1 MHSAAATA
9 CGSTPPG
16 FQLFTKGW
24 DLSTIDLLNPNDMKM
39 KTTVLATTCD
49 AGTTY
54 VNDYNHQTYM
64 MPDQLAGQPVNVAG
78 DVKQAF
84 ELLVDASQS
93 FREQL
98 AVTIGESAFFGLF
111 SSSQTFYEAA
121 SLLMNESVYTGIQS
135 SHMAAYEMN
144 LLEPFVA
151 NLMNLTISCQYLV
164 DRLPPT
170 FNETTMPDYETM
182 INTCGTHYMT
192 QATFGCKFQ
201 YRHFTGMGKLDVMA
215 SGDVG
220 LNAGLDFLSFLAAS
234 GAVSGTAAAAS
245 DNYLNIT
252 KNYTSCYGG
261 GTVCPSDTA
270 SFEDWLKICPSEP
283 AFISGKFGSIGDLIR
298 QPDVSA
304 SFKLATQNHFN
315 RAFLKDEL
323 IPLFN
328 LLVKVVNGPIG
339 SKDDGGTCSAP
350 AQCPGLDPPPDFY
363 CDGLTHFGE
372 TCPNPILGPT
382 LVADWAQVQAN
393 ITAWTTKIGS
403 LITQAETALKTNVVP
418 NSTITLIGV
427 EFVYYVSNVQLPLV
441 VEHCGWT
448 FKQYWYDNRCNLCS
462 GSATPADCK
471 DYIERTVSYIKG
483 LF

>member
-1 MHSAAATA
+1 M
-9 CGSTPPG
+9 
-16 FQLFTKGW
+16 
-24 DLSTIDLLNPNDMKM
+24 
-39 KTTVLATTCD
+39 
-49 AGTTY
+49 
-54 VNDYNHQTYM
+54 
-64 MPDQLAGQPVNVAG
+64 
-78 DVKQAF
+78 
-84 ELLVDASQS
+84 
-93 FREQL
+93 
-98 AVTIGESAFFGLF
+98 
-111 SSSQTFYEAA
+111 
-121 SLLMNESVYTGIQS
+121 
-135 SHMAAYEMN
+135 
-144 LLEPFVA
+144 
-151 NLMNLTISCQYLV
+151 
-164 DRLPPT
+164 
-170 FNETTMPDYETM
+170 
-182 INTCGTHYMT
+182 
-192 QATFGCKFQ
+192 
-201 YRHFTGMGKLDVMA
+201 MA

-261 GTVCPSDTA
+261 GTVCPSDAA

-304 SFKLATQNHFN
+304 SFKLATHNHFN

-323 IPLFN
+323 IPLFK

-339 SKDDGGTCSAP
+339 SKDDGGTCSGAP
-350 AQCPGLDPPPDFY
+350 AQCPGLGPPPVYY
-363 CDGLTHFGE
+363 CDGSTHDGV
-372 TCPNPILGPT
+372 TCPNPIIGPT
-382 LVADWAQVQAN
+382 QAAIDANMAQVQAN

-418 NSTITLIGV
+418 NSTITFIGG

-448 FKQYWYDNRCNLCS
+448 FSQYIEDVVLYPRQYFICVTGTD
-462 GSATPADCK
+462 K
-471 DYIERTVSYIKG
+471 DYFERTVSYIKG